1 MKNSTWYL
9 KALNWIAWTFA
20 VIGAIFIILGLISA
34 WVGRIIPD
42 TESVNFFHAANSFFL
57 GAIFLLVFLIKCKVR
72 KE

>member
-1 MKNSTWYL
+1 MKTKTWFL
-9 KALNWIAWTFA
+9 AVLNWMAWIAA
-20 VIGAIFIILGLISA
+20 VLGLVFIIVGLISA

-57 GAIFLLVFLIKCKVR
+57 GSIVLFVFLIKQHVA